1 VSTLAKPAFLH
12 VKLAGGATAQL
23 LGLMNAVYAS
33 DKLGLPFKISHYPYS
48 TGTYWPFAISHFLSD
63 DEILNV
69 NVSTIGLKNNQD
81 LQVGKLILNHPLM
94 QRKISYERFL
104 SLIRKFKLESTLNFF
119 RRELTVK
126 ASPKKLNKINSY
138 YKTLS
143 GGFASINDEN
153 VNKEMHQRYM
163 RAGIKSPYIKEQTK
177 KQSIVIHYRLG
188 DRRITGKSH
197 SDFTAVKILH
207 AKSYK
212 EVLDQVNNLGLFK
225 IYVISDEPQLAQSLL
240 AQVGINVDNRVTTGS
255 IWDDLYFASQSDIFI
270 GSDSQV
276 SQLANI
282 YVENNDGKSF
292 MLNFI
297 RDAKNR
303 QFKNTR
309 YLNSK
314 FIDTQNEIYQINF
327 SLEKNTHSSYLKNR

>member
-1 VSTLAKPAFLH
+1 VSILAKPYFLH

-23 LGLMNAVYAS
+23 LGLMNAICAS
-33 DKLGLPFKISHYPYS
+33 NKLGLPFKISHYPYS

-63 DEILNV
+63 DEILNI
-69 NVSTIGLKNNQD
+69 NVSTIGLKNNKD
-81 LQVGKLILNHPLM
+81 LEVGKLILNHPLM
-94 QRKISYERFL
+94 KKKISYERFL
-104 SLIRKFKLESTLNFF
+104 SLVRKFKLESTLNFF

-126 ASPKKLNKINSY
+126 ASPKKLSRINSY

-153 VNKEMHQRYM
+153 VNREMHRRYI
-163 RAGIKSPYIKEQTK
+163 RASIKSPYIKERTK
-177 KQSIVIHYRLG
+177 KPRIVIHYRLG
-188 DRRITGKSH
+188 DRRITSKSH
-197 SDFTAVKILH
+197 SDFTAVKILDS
-207 AKSYK
+207 KSYK
-212 EVLDQVNNLGLFK
+212 EVLDQVNDLDLFE
-225 IYVISDEPQLAQSLL
+225 IYVISEEPRLAQSLL
-240 AQVGINVDNRVTTGS
+240 AQAGINVNNRITTGS

-282 YVENNDGKSF
+282 YVENNGGKSF
-292 MLNFI
+292 MLNFM
-297 RDAKNR
+297 RDAENR

-309 YLNSK
+309 YLNSE

-327 SLEKNTHSSYLKNR
+327 SLEKNTHSSYLKK